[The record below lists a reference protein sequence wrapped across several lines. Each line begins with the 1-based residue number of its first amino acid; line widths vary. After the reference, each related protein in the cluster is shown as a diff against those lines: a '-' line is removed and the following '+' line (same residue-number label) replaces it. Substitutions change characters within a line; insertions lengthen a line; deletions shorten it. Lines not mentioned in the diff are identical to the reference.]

1 MCCRFERTTNVLNE
15 TYLKVHRFKLLNY
28 ISSCIWFQLLT
39 EAGQSSAGDSDNG
52 GPGDAVI
59 AGIVAGA
66 LILMLV
72 LLAVLFIYMRKRR
85 SGR

>member
-1 MCCRFERTTNVLNE
+1 M
-15 TYLKVHRFKLLNY
+15 
-28 ISSCIWFQLLT
+28 LT